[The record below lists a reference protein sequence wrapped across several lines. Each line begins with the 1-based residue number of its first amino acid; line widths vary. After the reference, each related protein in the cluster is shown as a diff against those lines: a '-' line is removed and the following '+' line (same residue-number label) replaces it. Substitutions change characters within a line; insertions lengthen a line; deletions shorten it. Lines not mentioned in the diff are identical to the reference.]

1 MSGGGRK
8 SGVSCGGGGGCRRRR
23 RRRRRRVFCVSC
35 GGLWKNCCCGD
46 GGDGDGGLDPNDRSA
61 CRHGFWN
68 GGGLNGGAVSVFGLR
83 ERRSLGLSPWCFQE
97 LLFEDRFRLLPP
109 LFDPILISIP
119 RD

>member
-83 ERRSLGLSPWCFQE
+83 ERRSLGPWCFRN
-97 LLFEDRFRLLPP
+97 LLLL
-109 LFDPILISIP
+109 LLLC
-119 RD
+119 